1 MQFQWAPTL
10 GGECYSRVLAV
21 VRWLE
26 RIEFQWAPT
35 LVGEC
40 YSVLGELAR
49 LAFDRFNGHPPL
61 WVNATDER
69 DTEVERRAERPFQ
82 WAPTLVGECYH
93 NQGNL
98 EEEV

>member
-1 MQFQWAPTL
+1 MNATEADL
-10 GGECYSRVLAV
+10 AALLVSRL
-21 VRWLE
+21 LT
-26 RIEFQWAPT
+26 FQWAPT

-40 YSVLGELAR
+40 YVKPQQKVQAAR
-49 LAFDRFNGHPPL
+49 YGLSFNGHPPL